1 MGPKD
6 LGNVDWNTASESLDE
21 SGVWPSSVSG
31 KCVGSAGEKGLR
43 TILGECWAPDPW
55 GPRWVGMVD
64 PRGTL
69 PLYPF
74 RFLPFRFGRHL
85 SRPPPSLSVQLP
97 PLGSCFGE
105 TCVKQVAPADTQG
118 MHENSTYD
126 ELHLLRTKRGYAQTD
141 SKAALK
147 APLNT
152 VAAVLHG
159 RARDVVDA
167 MEPRPSLSTYKRNV
181 APFGLRFG

>member
-1 MGPKD
+1 MGGDSAPQ
-6 LGNVDWNTASESLDE
+6 GRSSSL
-21 SGVWPSSVSG
+21 SAQVPPSPPRPALAPSSS
-31 KCVGSAGEKGLR
+31 
-43 TILGECWAPDPW
+43 
-55 GPRWVGMVD
+55 
-64 PRGTL
+64 
-69 PLYPF
+69 
-74 RFLPFRFGRHL
+74 
-85 SRPPPSLSVQLP
+85 SLSVQLP
-97 PLGSCFGE
+97 PLGSPFE
-105 TCVKQVAPADTQG
+105 KNCVKQVAPADTQG